1 MLFNIPISPLHSTT
15 TIIIKNTL
23 YWEHMIINT
32 HCIESIWSSLYV
44 FGGVTNTSI
53 LAMCSNSQFPFCF
66 NQSFPS
72 LLRGKNLFCQKN
84 WCSLWALL
92 REIIKF
98 ILRKIREECKVFGY
112 ARRVCM
118 DRNNWRLLSW
128 PSPFEGVP
136 GRNERHQRYR
146 SI

>member
-32 HCIESIWSSLYV
+32 HCIESIWFSRYV

-53 LAMCSNSQFPFCF
+53 VAMCSNSQFPFCF
-66 NQSFPS
+66 NQNFPS
-72 LLRGKNLFCQKN
+72 LLRDKNLFCQKN

-98 ILRKIREECKVFGY
+98 ILRKIREECKVLGY
-112 ARRVCM
+112 ARRVCVWTGITG
-118 DRNNWRLLSW
+118 DFCRGHPPLRAF
-128 PSPFEGVP
+128 P
-136 GRNERHQRYR
+136 RHQRYR